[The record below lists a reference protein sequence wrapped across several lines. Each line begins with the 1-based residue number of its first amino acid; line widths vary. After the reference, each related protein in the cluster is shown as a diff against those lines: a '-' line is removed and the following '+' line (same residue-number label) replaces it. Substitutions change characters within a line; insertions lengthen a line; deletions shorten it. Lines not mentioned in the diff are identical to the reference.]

1 MLRSSWEHGGEATRT
16 GSHSVTGGRVDIPP
30 FDSEEAAGDELV
42 MEAEGMRPCLLCVFL
57 SMIGVFK
64 QG

>member
-16 GSHSVTGGRVDIPP
+16 GSHSVTGVHVGIPP
-30 FDSEEAAGDELV
+30 LDSEEAAGDELV

>member
-1 MLRSSWEHGGEATRT
+1 MEERLLEPEATLQQECM
-16 GSHSVTGGRVDIPP
+16 GIPP
-30 FDSEEAAGDELV
+30 LDSEEAADDKLV
-42 MEAEGMRPCLLCVFL
+42 MEAERRRPCLLYVFL

>member
-16 GSHSVTGGRVDIPP
+16 RSHSATGVHGFPP
-30 FDSEEAAGDELV
+30 LDSEEAADDELV
-42 MEAEGMRPCLLCVFL
+42 MEAEGSHPCLLYVFL

>member
-1 MLRSSWEHGGEATRT
+1 MEERLPEPEATLQQECM
-16 GSHSVTGGRVDIPP
+16 GIPP
-30 FDSEEAAGDELV
+30 LDSEEAADDELV
-42 MEAEGMRPCLLCVFL
+42 MEAEGSHPCLLYVFL